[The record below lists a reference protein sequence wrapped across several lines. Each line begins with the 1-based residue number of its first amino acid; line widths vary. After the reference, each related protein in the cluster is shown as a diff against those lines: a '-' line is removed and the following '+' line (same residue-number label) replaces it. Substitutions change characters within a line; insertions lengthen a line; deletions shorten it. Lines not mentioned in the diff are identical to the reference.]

1 MESDSGDELPDIPYT
16 SVYNTKRE
24 VPAWARSRSRSGGR
38 GTAATAEQEVSGGS
52 KSRII
57 EKEAAAAEKQV
68 SGGSRS
74 RPPERNWEGLVGQET
89 APKIT
94 ESKIKR
100 KVHLEQYS
108 EEVGDKIVELKTY
121 CEDKSVEEKIE
132 TKVIESGLWN
142 VQEYVL
148 EVGEVDKEEEEMENG
163 DIVQTPFHAV
173 IEEADEQDVQVSEA
187 TICDHTYASKSNLP
201 KKRRAV
207 KVNKEEVVK
216 KIKNL
221 EDQKSHNDA
230 EFAKK
235 IKKFKHKEYTFHVCS
250 CDKKFVTENSAR
262 AHAVNK
268 CNQNKYVRSGVH
280 CKCLLCNISFKSKKE
295 RSKHVKK
302 QHPLSFPCTKCGHKF
317 SRKKAWNRH
326 IKACQ
331 MGMKSYQCKTCMYS
345 TNWRGNLFKH
355 KKTHKK
361 KLAAALFQP
370 REVNRREEFG
380 RENEYVHEDI
390 KDSKMTTVTAL
401 DTKASLTVV
410 ANVHMPSIYGKSS
423 KSPGI
428 TKLKSIS
435 MPFPVLSIA
444 AMGSRL
450 ALCSSTGQFSI
461 LSFSHRGDIML
472 ELSKAIALKEKESV
486 IKTVWIK
493 EKESILGLVTTLG
506 IKIFDIHYEKKNI
519 VFLHSFTVPAS
530 MIVDASLTKTDL
542 QIESEKEDTVDDALR
557 WLDGTVAAIKQSVPG
572 TYCFIDGQSSIH
584 LIVKMPVGVKDIIIR
599 KTGEEVYSVA
609 SLQVNFFHVSTVGCS
624 LVDTYVGKILTGP
637 VHFRVTENILSGYPE
652 PSKIPGSEI
661 KRTY

>member
-38 GTAATAEQEVSGGS
+38 GTAATAEPEASGVSR
-52 KSRII
+52 SRIS
-57 EKEAAAAEKQV
+57 EKGAAAAEQEV

-74 RPPERNWEGLVGQET
+74 RSPELDSEGLVGQET

-94 ESKIKR
+94 ESKIMR

-108 EEVGDKIVELKTY
+108 EVVGDKIVELETY
-121 CEDKSVEEKIE
+121 CEVNKSLEEKIE
-132 TKVIESGLWN
+132 TKEIESGVWN

-148 EVGEVDKEEEEMENG
+148 EVGEVDSKEEEMGNG
-163 DIVQTPFHAV
+163 DIVQTPIYV
-173 IEEADEQDVQVSEA
+173 VVEEADEQDVQVSEA
-187 TICDHTYASKSNLP
+187 TNCDHTYASKFNLH

-207 KVNKEEVVK
+207 KVNKEEAVK

-230 EFAKK
+230 EFFKK

-250 CDKKFVTENSAR
+250 CDKKFVTVNSAR

-268 CNQNKYVRSGVH
+268 CNQKKYFRSGVN

-302 QHPLSFPCTKCGHKF
+302 QHPLNFPCTKCGHKF

-326 IKACQ
+326 IKACR

-361 KLAAALFQP
+361 KKLAAVLFQP

-380 RENEYVHEDI
+380 RENEYVLEDI

-410 ANVHMPSIYGKSS
+410 ENVQMTSIYEKSS

-428 TKLKSIS
+428 TKLKSLS
-435 MPFPVLSIA
+435 MPFPVLSMA

-461 LSFSHRGDIML
+461 LSFSHRGDIVL
-472 ELSKAIALKEKESV
+472 ELSKAIVLKDQEGV
-486 IKTVWIK
+486 IKIVWIK
-493 EKESILGLVTTLG
+493 DKESILGLVTTWG
-506 IKIFDIHYEKKNI
+506 IKIFEIHYEKKNI

-530 MIVDASLTKTDL
+530 MIVDASLTETDL
-542 QIESEKEDTVDDALR
+542 QIESEREDTVDDALC
-557 WLDGTVAAIKQSVPG
+557 WLDGTVAAMNQSVPG

-584 LIVKMPVGVKDIIIR
+584 LLVKMPVGVKDLIIK

-609 SLQVNFFHVSTVGCS
+609 SLQVSFFHASTLLIQQPTS
-624 LVDTYVGKILTGP
+624 RIKI
-637 VHFRVTENILSGYPE
+637 N
-652 PSKIPGSEI
+652 K
-661 KRTY
+661 